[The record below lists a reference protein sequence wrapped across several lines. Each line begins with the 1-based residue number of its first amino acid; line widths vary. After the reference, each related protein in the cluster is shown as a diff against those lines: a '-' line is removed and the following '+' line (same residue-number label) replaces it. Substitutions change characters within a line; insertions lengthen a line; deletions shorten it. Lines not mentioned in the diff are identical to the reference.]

1 MAGTV
6 ATLVFLVIYCL
17 IAMAIGGAFVV
28 GRPAAF
34 EIGYFI
40 IAGTAWLPIVM
51 IIIRWMS
58 AAGCP
63 LGRLDAL
70 EAVPQSEGRAR
81 RQHID
86 VTQLLEIPVES
97 HPRECR

>member
-1 MAGTV
+1 MSLMTMRQRKLAGTV

-28 GRPAAF
+28 GRPAAI

-58 AAGCP
+58 RP
-63 LGRLDAL
+63 DAL
-70 EAVPQSEGRAR
+70 
-81 RQHID
+81 
-86 VTQLLEIPVES
+86 
-97 HPRECR
+97 